1 VSSGV
6 TGISER
12 RQKVRK
18 GFTLIELMIV
28 IAIIAIIAAIAIPS
42 LLRSQMSSNETAC
55 VGSLRTLVASQA
67 QFKGASVVDQDSD
80 GTGEYGFFAEL
91 AGSEA
96 PRTDPRI
103 AGAVPTDVRQGEFIT
118 QVLGNMDAASGTSAK
133 SGYHFYM
140 YLPDNAGATIGET
153 SPLPAGDNTTANAQ
167 ETRFVA
173 YAWPVTFDSSGKR
186 CFVVN
191 QQGEV
196 FTAKNTTALGVAFY
210 SGIAGASAGPPL
222 ADAAF
227 SNADLVAAADIAGA
241 FPDIDAGE
249 TGVDTQLW
257 VPAGQ

>member
-1 VSSGV
+1 M
-6 TGISER
+6 
-12 RQKVRK
+12 RK

-55 VGSLRTLVASQA
+55 VGTLRTLVASQA

-80 GTGEYGFFAEL
+80 GSGEYGYFAEL
-91 AGSEA
+91 AGSEV
-96 PRTDPRI
+96 PRVDPRI

-118 QVLGNMDAASGTSAK
+118 QVLGNMEVASGASAK

-140 YLPDNAGATIGET
+140 YLPDGIAGTVGET
-153 SPLPAGDNTTANAQ
+153 SPLPAGDNTRANNQ

-173 YAWPVTFDSSGKR
+173 YGWPVTFDASGKR

-196 FTAKNTTALGVAFY
+196 FAAKNTLAAGTAVY
-210 SGIAGASAGPPL
+210 SGTAGAAAGPPI
-222 ADAAF
+222 AAAAF
-227 SNADLVAAADIAGA
+227 STADPVAAGDIAGA
-241 FPDIDAGE
+241 FPDIDGGE
-249 TGVDTQLW
+249 TGIDLQLW